1 MIIFILYERLK
12 MLEFFISFTY
22 T

>member
-1 MIIFILYERLK
+1 V
-12 MLEFFISFTY
+12 LEFFISFTY

>member
-1 MIIFILYERLK
+1 